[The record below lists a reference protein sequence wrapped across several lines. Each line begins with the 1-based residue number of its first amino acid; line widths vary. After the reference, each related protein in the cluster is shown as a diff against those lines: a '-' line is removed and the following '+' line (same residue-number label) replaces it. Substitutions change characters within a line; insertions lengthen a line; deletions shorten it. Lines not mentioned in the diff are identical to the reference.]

1 MVTRGALHVDVKM
14 CSTRQEISKKERR
27 VRCGLGFRSAV
38 TQNADIYGWSFTWIK
53 NSVAVVIELNC
64 PGHLSGP
71 GKSEVEDNHHLRWKF
86 ENVIRATQGD

>member
-1 MVTRGALHVDVKM
+1 MRELFGGKRIRHPT
-14 CSTRQEISKKERR
+14 T
-27 VRCGLGFRSAV
+27 SAPKNSSPKAA
-38 TQNADIYGWSFTWIK
+38 QNSDIYGWSFTWIK